1 MLRAELAVVRV
12 ILSEHT
18 GDDGGDGGDGQVAD
32 GYHSGV

>member
-12 ILSEHT
+12 ILGEHT

-32 GYHSGV
+32 GDHSGV